1 MLESFG
7 LNPKASQQSDNLM
20 ETRGWI
26 VLILLF
32 ASSHVSAARVHQY
45 HVTVAPDLGS
55 LRVRAQLSSPVSQLR
70 SRDREASRHTRDV
83 IDCGAGGRLEVSGR
97 TLRSRAATCIQYE
110 FDLTAERPTRR
121 RSFLLQFPDNR
132 LVSPASWLWL
142 PRLEAD
148 TEIRVSFDLPE
159 GVNVSVPW
167 LPVDDAGENAY
178 RFGTSPASSEAIA
191 VFGDFSYHE
200 IDVPG
205 ATLRITLLQGEEP
218 TNPEDLVSWLRAAAG
233 NLTHVYGRFPNPSPQ
248 VIVVPISSFG
258 NSAVPFGRVIRDG
271 GEAVQ
276 FFVNPSRSLEDYLGD
291 WTATHEFSH
300 LLLPYVSGRQK
311 WISEGFAS
319 YYQNVLMARSGAY
332 SETKAWQKLHE
343 GFERAR
349 AERPTSPNNARSR
362 MMVYWS
368 GAAIALLADVA
379 LRSSADDAS
388 LDALLDKLQ
397 ACCLPS
403 ERTWGGREL
412 FAKLDELGETEV
424 LSGLYRRYANRQGMP
439 DLMPLYQQLGIE
451 IRDGKV
457 HLDDAAEHTSL
468 RRAIMAPNTRVTV
481 SRAR

>member
-1 MLESFG
+1 MR
-7 LNPKASQQSDNLM
+7 PQRSDNLM
-20 ETRGWI
+20 RAAGWI
-26 VLILLF
+26 ALWVLLV
-32 ASSHVSAARVHQY
+32 AGHAAAAAQVHDY
-45 HVTVAPDLGS
+45 LVTVAPDLES
-55 LRVRAQLSSPVSQLR
+55 LRVRAQLSSPVSQLS
-70 SRDREASRHTRDV
+70 SRDRDAQRHTSNV
-83 IDCGAGGRLEVSGR
+83 IDCGTGGRLQVRGR
-97 TLRSRAATCIQYE
+97 TLRSRSATCIQYE
-110 FDLTAERPTRR
+110 FDLTAEPLRRR
-121 RSFLLQFPDNR
+121 RSMRLQFPENR

-142 PRLEAD
+142 PRLDAD

-167 LPVDDAGENAY
+167 LPIDDGGENAY

-191 VFGDFSYHE
+191 VFGDFSYRE
-200 IDVPG
+200 IKVPG
-205 ATLRITLLQGEEP
+205 ATLRVTLLQGDDP
-218 TNPEDLVSWLRAAAG
+218 GNPEDLISWLRAAAG
-233 NLTHVYGRFPNPSPQ
+233 NLIHVYGRFPNPSPQ
-248 VIVVPISSFG
+248 VIVVPITSFG

-276 FFVNPSRSLEDYLGD
+276 FFVNPSRQLSDYLGD

-379 LRSSADDAS
+379 LRQTEDRAS
-388 LDALLDKLQ
+388 LDTLLDQLQ

-403 ERTWGGREL
+403 ERTWDGREL
-412 FAKLDELGETEV
+412 FAKLDDLGGTDV
-424 LSGLYRRYANRQGMP
+424 LSGLYRRYANKRGMP
-439 DLMPLYQQLGIE
+439 DLTPLYDQLGIE
-451 IRDGKV
+451 IRDGQV
-457 HLDDAAEHTSL
+457 RLNDAATYANV
-468 RRAIMAPNTRVTV
+468 RRAIMAPNPAVTT
-481 SRAR
+481 SQAH

>member
-1 MLESFG
+1 MR
-7 LNPKASQQSDNLM
+7 A
-20 ETRGWI
+20 RGWI
-26 VLILLF
+26 LLSF
-32 ASSHVSAARVHQY
+32 MLASGHAWAAGRVHHY
-45 HVTVAPDLGS
+45 HVTVAPELDS
-55 LRVRAQLSSPVSQLR
+55 LQVQAQLSSPVSQLR
-70 SRDREASRHTRDV
+70 SRDREARRNTHDV
-83 IDCGAGGRLEVSGR
+83 IDCDAGGRLEVRGR
-97 TLRSRAATCIQYE
+97 TLLSRSATCIQYE
-110 FDLTAERPTRR
+110 FDLTAERPSRR

-142 PRLEAD
+142 PRLDAD

-167 LPVDDAGENAY
+167 LPVDSAGENAY

-200 IDVPG
+200 IEVPG
-205 ATLRITLLQGEEP
+205 ATLRVTLLQGDEP
-218 TNPEDLVSWLRAAAG
+218 SNPDDIVSWLRAAAG

-248 VIVVPISSFG
+248 VIVVPFTSFG

-276 FFVNPSRSLEDYLGD
+276 FFVDPSRSLQDYLGD

-300 LLLPYVSGRQK
+300 LLLPYVSGRRK

-349 AERPTSPNNARSR
+349 AERPTSPNNAKSR

-379 LRSSADDAS
+379 LRQTADDAS
-388 LDALLDKLQ
+388 LDTLLDQLQ

-403 ERTWGGREL
+403 ERTWDGREL
-412 FAKLDELGETEV
+412 FTKLDELGGTQV
-424 LSGLYRRYANRQGMP
+424 LSGLYRRYANRRGMP
-439 DLMPLYQQLGIE
+439 DLTTLYEQLGIE
-451 IRDGKV
+451 VREGKV
-457 HLDDAAEHTSL
+457 HLDDAAEHANL
-468 RRAIMAPNTRVTV
+468 RQAIMAPNNDVTALL
-481 SRAR
+481 AR